1 MTLHPI
7 LLSSLESLRKRFE
20 ADERCVGMYMWGSI
34 ANGTAD
40 DWSDIDVA
48 AVMRD
53 GDYEAVKA
61 EMPAI
66 CGADCGRIVAWLPE
80 GEASEFVNDAFLFQV
95 EDRLHLYD
103 FTIMSAGFLERTG
116 WVRPL
121 QVLFDKT
128 GALARAAQRGA
139 PAVAPLDPVEL
150 LHQIRNYWVYS
161 YLNGKYYKRRDQ
173 YKMLYVQGVIFQ
185 MHMKILR
192 FSHPEA
198 EWTWWARDIH
208 SLSHDL
214 QHELLVYFGAVQPD
228 DLCGALKTELALFS
242 RDAQAA
248 CAQWNVPYPTDI
260 ETSVR
265 AHLTFMGVLR

>member
-20 ADERCVGMYMWGSI
+20 ANERCVGMYMWGSI

-128 GALARAAQRGA
+128 GALARAAQRATTGGVRRPRA
-139 PAVAPLDPVEL
+139 LTAAWKQPESAVAPARPQPADYPG
-150 LHQIRNYWVYS
+150 RPTAAAS
-161 YLNGKYYKRRDQ
+161 GRR
-173 YKMLYVQGVIFQ
+173 
-185 MHMKILR
+185 R
-192 FSHPEA
+192 SPSA
-198 EWTWWARDIH
+198 
-208 SLSHDL
+208 
-214 QHELLVYFGAVQPD
+214 
-228 DLCGALKTELALFS
+228 
-242 RDAQAA
+242 
-248 CAQWNVPYPTDI
+248 
-260 ETSVR
+260 
-265 AHLTFMGVLR
+265 